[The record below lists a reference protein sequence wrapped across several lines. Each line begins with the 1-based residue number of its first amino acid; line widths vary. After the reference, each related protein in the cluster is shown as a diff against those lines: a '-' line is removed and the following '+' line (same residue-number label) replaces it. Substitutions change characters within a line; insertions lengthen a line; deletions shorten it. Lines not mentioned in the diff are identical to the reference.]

1 MCGAVAAYLAL
12 WVLIPKAT
20 FLAAAVRAI
29 DTALPFADGGVS
41 VFLKLAALLVIL
53 TPVACVM
60 AAQVGI
66 VYFFAKV
73 RMNFWQ
79 ALGVLAVCLA
89 CAVALGAAVVGSFAA
104 GHPQVIEKLGHYPTF
119 REHIYL
125 LGAYYGPL
133 RIPISLF
140 VMLGAA
146 SIGYMVSLRIRD
158 KNLILPVVMF
168 AAYVDLWTV
177 TRGPVSMIMEKAPD
191 VVGAVSAPIPQ
202 AGTGAFMPVSM
213 VGPGDFLFLTL
224 VFAAVHRLG
233 MNGARNY
240 WFVFA
245 AMALGMAG
253 VLAGLVTV
261 LPALIVLAIA
271 VVAANWRE
279 FRLSREEKIST
290 AAVAAVL
297 LVSLPVVWSVFKPQP
312 RDTTHPKPKTAV
324 HSPARNDP
332 SRP

>member
-1 MCGAVAAYLAL
+1 MVRRSAVLYLCGAVAAYLAL

-20 FLAAAVRAI
+20 FLAAAVRGISAV
-29 DTALPFADGGVS
+29 LPFASGEAA
-41 VFLKLAALLVIL
+41 VFLKLAGLVVML

-60 AAQVGI
+60 AAQVAI
-66 VYFFAKV
+66 VYFFARI

-79 ALGVLAVCLA
+79 ALAVMAVCFA
-89 CAVALGAAVVGSFAA
+89 CAVALGAAVVRSFAA

-133 RIPISLF
+133 RMPISLSI
-140 VMLGAA
+140 MLGAA
-146 SIGYMVSLRIRD
+146 GIGYMVALRIKDR
-158 KNLILPVVMF
+158 NLILPVVMF
-168 AAYVDLWTV
+168 AAYIDFWTV
-177 TRGPVSMIMEKAPD
+177 TRGPVSVVMEKAPD
-191 VVGAVSAPIPQ
+191 VVVAVSAPIPQ
-202 AGTGAFMPVSM
+202 AGTGTFMPVSM
-213 VGPGDFLFLTL
+213 VGPGDFLFLAL

-233 MNGARNY
+233 MNGARNF
-240 WFVFA
+240 WFVYA

-279 FRLSREEKIST
+279 FKLSREEKIST
-290 AAVAAVL
+290 AVVAVVL
-297 LVSLPVVWSVFKPQP
+297 LVSVPVVWSVLKP
-312 RDTTHPKPKTAV
+312 
-324 HSPARNDP
+324 
-332 SRP
+332 